1 MANEKKQD
9 IKTSIIEEKP
19 CSVIMSVEIPHP
31 EVASETEKVYEAI
44 QKEATVPGFRQ
55 GKAPMELIKKNYTN
69 TAREKIIGNLIRR
82 TVFSTLQSKGIEPL
96 DTPVIDEITFD
107 FDKPFIY
114 TMKAE
119 RHPEFKVKD
128 YQGLKVT
135 KEIHPVTEAKIKE
148 NIAAVRERN
157 ARLVESK
164 SETVCPDSFIM
175 VDYDCFQG
183 NEPLSD
189 LKAKNQLV
197 DLSAPHALAGF
208 KEGLLGARKNE
219 EREIKVT
226 MPADYPNKKLAN
238 QEVTFK
244 VKVLEIKDKVLPNL
258 DDEFAKDFGLA
269 SLAELEGKVKE
280 SLETEEKNR
289 QMQEVEKQIV
299 DQLLESNKFPVPDS
313 LVEEQKNYLLNRLSD
328 YFKRQ
333 GISEEEWKKNK
344 EQWAGK
350 YQEEAERNV
359 RISYILNAVAR
370 EEKIDASD
378 EDMAKELERLKQANP
393 QRPADVEKYFSES
406 KSRIAS
412 HLKEEKI
419 FAFLMD
425 HAKIKEEVKE
435 EKKS

>member
-1 MANEKKQD
+1 
-9 IKTSIIEEKP
+9 
-19 CSVIMSVEIPHP
+19 
-31 EVASETEKVYEAI
+31 
-44 QKEATVPGFRQ
+44 
-55 GKAPMELIKKNYTN
+55 
-69 TAREKIIGNLIRR
+69 
-82 TVFSTLQSKGIEPL
+82 
-96 DTPVIDEITFD
+96 
-107 FDKPFIY
+107 
-114 TMKAE
+114 
-119 RHPEFKVKD
+119 
-128 YQGLKVT
+128 
-135 KEIHPVTEAKIKE
+135 
-148 NIAAVRERN
+148 
-157 ARLVESK
+157 
-164 SETVCPDSFIM
+164 M

-208 KEGLLGARKNE
+208 NEGLLGERKNE

-238 QEVTFK
+238 PEVTFK

-406 KSRIAS
+406 KIRIAS